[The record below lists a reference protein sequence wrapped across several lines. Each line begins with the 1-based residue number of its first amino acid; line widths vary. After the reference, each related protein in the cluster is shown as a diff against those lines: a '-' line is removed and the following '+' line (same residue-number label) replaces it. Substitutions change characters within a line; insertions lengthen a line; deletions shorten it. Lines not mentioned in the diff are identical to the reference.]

1 MIIKVNREILTQI
14 FKSTKLFT
22 YCFLEI
28 IQIIADIQLLFKK
41 EEEEEKKNSGV
52 DKEKKRKEKTVRSIK
67 LNINQM
73 AIPV

>member
-1 MIIKVNREILTQI
+1 MIIKGNRKILTQI

-41 EEEEEKKNSGV
+41 EEEGKKKKNSGV
-52 DKEKKRKEKTVRSIK
+52 GKEKKERRKQLGV
-67 LNINQM
+67 
-73 AIPV
+73 